1 MDDQG
6 RPRGDLYRGAVLSGL
21 SEGGPTWQR
30 YDLAVR
36 VVEVRSTRRP
46 TMLVARVVGSDGKI
60 STVGRSEFTEPGNV
74 RFDWMLYGGL
84 DEVQELHL
92 GIDPAS
98 LYDEEAIRLIF
109 DSMDADESGELE
121 PSEVRQL
128 CESLGQRLL
137 SEAELKSALAS
148 MDPDGDGTVVF
159 AEFFEWWKNAV
170 GDPAGI
176 FSSLF
181 AMGAKVEKVNLCLP
195 SGGQAIFTPRCWVDV
210 SEAAMDPVDPDE
222 IDPSTGQPFDEQK
235 AKARMYD
242 AMAIAGLQP
251 FQVAKRLKPPPEI
264 DPSSAPKPG
273 GRRGAKNWPGL
284 GDVVEL
290 APDAKPGRPINSPD
304 HNMIPRDI
312 SLTSCLWLQR
322 VKAARRVA

>member
-1 MDDQG
+1 
-6 RPRGDLYRGAVLSGL
+6 
-21 SEGGPTWQR
+21 
-30 YDLAVR
+30 
-36 VVEVRSTRRP
+36 
-46 TMLVARVVGSDGKI
+46 
-60 STVGRSEFTEPGNV
+60 
-74 RFDWMLYGGL
+74 
-84 DEVQELHL
+84 
-92 GIDPAS
+92 
-98 LYDEEAIRLIF
+98 
-109 DSMDADESGELE
+109 MDADESGELE

-128 CESLGQRLL
+128 CESLAQRLL

-148 MDPDGDGTVVF
+148 MDPDADGTVVF
-159 AEFFEWWKNAV
+159 DEFFEWWKNAV

-181 AMGAKVEKVNLCLP
+181 AMGAKVEKANLCLP

-210 SEAAMDPVDPDE
+210 QETEMSPGDPDE
-222 IDPSTGQPFDEQK
+222 LDPTTGQPFDEQK

-251 FQVAKRLKPPPEI
+251 FQVTKRLKPPPEI

-290 APDAKPGRPINSPD
+290 ASDATPEGKGGEAR
-304 HNMIPRDI
+304 
-312 SLTSCLWLQR
+312 CL
-322 VKAARRVA
+322 KAGTVGEVVAEASGKGGSRKFRVAVVAVKGEAGKVNGKQKKANKGATDGESWYELAELAPHKVESVGYVAQGSLEEQRKGAELHVLGLGIGGQFTKQSSSCGCWTELSFLDSC